1 MDPDQKKAALR
12 MIPYGLYVITGKDT
26 AGRLTAA
33 TINWVTQASFEPP
46 LIVAGVKVDSNTHAV
61 INSIG
66 GETFSEGTTG
76 GPVFDNVPAWIE
88 CNLVDT
94 VERGDHSVFVGEVVN
109 ASVSMMPDGRLD
121 EATLVL
127 GDLGEKVFYGG

>member
-1 MDPDQKKAALR
+1 MNILSKAHQ
-12 MIPYGLYVITGKDT
+12 DT
-26 AGRLTAA
+26 AFAFFKTVEAEG
-33 TINWVTQASFEPP
+33 
-46 LIVAGVKVDSNTHAV
+46 
-61 INSIG
+61 NSIG

-76 GPVFDNVPAWIE
+76 APVFDNVPAWIE